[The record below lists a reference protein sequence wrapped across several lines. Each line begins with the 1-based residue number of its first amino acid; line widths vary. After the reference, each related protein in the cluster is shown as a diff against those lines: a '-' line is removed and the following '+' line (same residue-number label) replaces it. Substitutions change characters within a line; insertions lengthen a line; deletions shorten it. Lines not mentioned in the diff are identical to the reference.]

1 MKIEI
6 WHSVQDTMSTILSW
20 LKQNKDALQGFGA
33 VANLA
38 ITFIAGLIIARLQII
53 NARRQKEIEIETS
66 EERNQQ
72 EALKSY
78 FLQATNLLSRLDEDL
93 LPEEDEDLLPEE
105 ADSTSLDQR
114 ATSVT
119 ILRALTQAVMRELD
133 SERNGQIAIFLSE
146 AGLIQAGSQASL
158 LKRAQLEGVNLD
170 EAYLKKADLHQAY
183 LKKANLQKAFLRNA
197 DLREA
202 VLVEANLEKADLQ
215 GAKLQRAV
223 LKKAKLTGA
232 RYSVNHSQYSD
243 TVFPEDFDPK
253 KHEMIRKS

>member
-33 VANLA
+33 VANPA

-93 LPEEDEDLLPEE
+93 LPEED

-197 DLREA
+197 DLQGA
-202 VLVEANLEKADLQ
+202 VLVEANLEEADLQ

-243 TVFPEDFDPK
+243 TVFPEGFDPK